1 VQNLHAGE
9 VPEGSSKVYHGTD
22 SNSAASITQ
31 HGLNQSDWRAAAGG
45 AGPDP
50 KGFSVTTDRATAE
63 AWAKQRAAERGGDP
77 VVLQADRASLPLRAG
92 SPGAWADP
100 DEFFIAPKDFSK
112 VGPGVF
118 TEE

>member
-1 VQNLHAGE
+1 VQNQQAGE
-9 VPEGSSKVYHGTD
+9 VPERSGTVYHGTD

-31 HGLNQSDWRAAAGG
+31 KGLNQSDWRAAAGG

-50 KGFSVTTDRATAE
+50 KGFSVTTDRATAQ
-63 AWAKQRAAERGGDP
+63 AWARQRAAERGGDP
-77 VVLQADRASLPLRAG
+77 VVLKADRASLPLQAG

-100 DEFFIAPKDFSK
+100 DEFFIAPRDFCK

-118 TEE
+118 EEE

>member
-1 VQNLHAGE
+1 VQSQGASDE
-9 VPEGSSKVYHGTD
+9 PEEPGKAYHGTD
-22 SNSAASITQ
+22 SNSAASIEQ
-31 HGLNQSDWRAAAGG
+31 KGLNQSDWRAAAGG

-77 VVLQADRASLPLRAG
+77 VVLQAERASLPLQGGR
-92 SPGAWADP
+92 PGAWADP
-100 DEFFIAPKDFSK
+100 DEFFVAPKDFSR